1 MLSIVFVIV
10 VKITKHQYEDFKDEQ
25 LYLSYFTFVTL
36 FVKNIIVCVLGVCR

>member
-10 VKITKHQYEDFKDEQ
+10 VKITEHQYEDSEDEQ

-36 FVKNIIVCVLGVCR
+36 FVKYIIIFVLRVCR